1 MYGVVAAMNKAT
13 QFQNLINF
21 NMENE
26 ISKTEQPCTI
36 HSVSSRLFHVH
47 NDIEDAAKW
56 YKIPIAL
63 YDRNDDVYIM
73 QEDRCVFVGKPQQA
87 VQFMKRN
94 EGKYCKGRFPL

>member
-1 MYGVVAAMNKAT
+1 MSTKD
-13 QFQNLINF
+13 
-21 NMENE
+21 
-26 ISKTEQPCTI
+26 SKTEQPCII

-63 YDRNDDVYIM
+63 YDRNDVYIM
-73 QEDRCVFVGKPQQA
+73 QEDRCVFVGRPQQA
-87 VQFMKRN
+87 IQFMDRN

>member
-1 MYGVVAAMNKAT
+1 MQKN
-13 QFQNLINF
+13 NIN
-21 NMENE
+21 ET
-26 ISKTEQPCTI
+26 KQCTL
-36 HSVSSRLFHVH
+36 HSVSCRLFHVH

-63 YDRNDDVYIM
+63 YDRNDVYIM